1 MHRGRNRRTRG
12 SMMLEVVMAS
22 ALAVIVL
29 ALLVSTQ
36 IHVLRN
42 YQRTINH
49 NTANRAAYN
58 ALREIREIAQQA
70 VSVTVSGQH
79 GDHPACP
86 SATPTDDS
94 ARRSSPTMANPIFLQ
109 VSFAAG
115 TTNADS
121 KRAGTHAADQP
132 CGQDA
137 AGRALH
143 TLLRATGRSRRRGVP
158 CAPECAG
165 RAERTST
172 AHVVRGMYPTSQRH
186 TELRG
191 GD

>member
-70 VSVTVSGQH
+70 VSVTVTGQH
-79 GDHPACP
+79 GDYPAAP
-86 SATPTDDS
+86 ARRQRAVPHTDS
-94 ARRSSPTMANPIFLQ
+94 ARHGESCL
-109 VSFAAG
+109 
-115 TTNADS
+115 
-121 KRAGTHAADQP
+121 P
-132 CGQDA
+132 C
-137 AGRALH
+137 R
-143 TLLRATGRSRRRGVP
+143 
-158 CAPECAG
+158 
-165 RAERTST
+165 
-172 AHVVRGMYPTSQRH
+172 
-186 TELRG
+186 
-191 GD
+191 